1 MQFNIND
8 KELVSVVCEILSS
21 YPGKSP
27 VFVQCEKKLFDLH
40 ASVEPSNT
48 MVAELS
54 TIIGSNNIKII

>member
-8 KELVSVVCEILSS
+8 KDTVSVVCEILSS

-27 VFVQCEKKLFDLH
+27 VYVQYEKKLFDLH
-40 ASVEPSNT
+40 TAVEPSNT

-54 TIIGSNNIKII
+54 AIIGANNIKII